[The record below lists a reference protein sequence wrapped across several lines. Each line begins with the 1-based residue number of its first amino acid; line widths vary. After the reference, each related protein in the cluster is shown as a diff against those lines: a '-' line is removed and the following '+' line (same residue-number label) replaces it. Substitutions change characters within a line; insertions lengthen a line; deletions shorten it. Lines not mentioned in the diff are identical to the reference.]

1 MWEEIL
7 NLAIGNGLWAV
18 LFVVLLCYVLKDSRS
33 REKKYQDLID
43 ALSDSLNI
51 VKEVQDDV
59 KDIKLQLANNNK
71 EKKVKNKNE
80 QVSKV

>member
-1 MWEEIL
+1 MWEDIL

-18 LFVVLLCYVLKDSRS
+18 LFVVLLCYVLKDSRV
-33 REKKYQDLID
+33 REKKYQELID

-59 KDIKLQLANNNK
+59 KEIKNHLSFK
-71 EKKVKNKNE
+71 EKRVKSKDE
-80 QVSKV
+80 QI

>member
-7 NLAIGNGLWAV
+7 NLAIGTGLWAV

-59 KDIKLQLANNNK
+59 REIKMQLASGNK
-71 EKKVKNKNE
+71 EKKAKNKIE
-80 QVSKV
+80 QV

>member
-59 KDIKLQLANNNK
+59 REIKNNLSYK
-71 EKKVKNKNE
+71 EKRAKNKDE
-80 QVSKV
+80 QVQKI